1 MPVCA
6 RMLTCTFGGKRTA
19 FQNQFFPSTVG
30 SGDQTLFLICLAI
43 SLFIHLYFET
53 GSHETWS
60 LPICL
65 GLLAKELMVLLVSTP
80 PALGLQTRTAV
91 DAWGSNSGSH
101 ACATITFQN
110 ATSLQYLYPFL
121 FLYWRSNLG
130 PHIRSDSTLT
140 LNYNSPSLPT
150 GCFLIGQQTGKADYT
165 LERM

>member
-30 SGDQTLFLICLAI
+30 SGDQTLFLICLVI

-101 ACATITFQN
+101 ACATNHFSECDI
-110 ATSLQYLYPFL
+110 SPVPLPLPF
-121 FLYWRSNLG
+121 SV
-130 PHIRSDSTLT
+130 LT
-140 LNYNSPSLPT
+140 IEPRASH
-150 GCFLIGQQTGKADYT
+150 QGKIA
-165 LERM
+165 L